1 MLTVAARKAITE
13 LATRILADKL
23 VPAEVLALI
32 PAHMPLVIAK
42 KYPGNAEGAQAEL
55 MQEAL
60 ECARRGEIVVRVS
73 RSSRCRLTSY
83 FTPCSEVK
91 TRRSFPVRPRGRRGS
106 FLQETRFRTPRDT
119 RRVVCTSRTE
129 LRRNSRHPTGSSRIP
144 RHLHRGR
151 PRRKIRLPPILLAVS
166 NACHPHGS
174 RSPLLYTLT
183 SAETRLPKLCPH
195 CHCRARL
202 EPRSTFDCGYV
213 GRDRACIGVKRS
225 W

>member
-32 PAHMPLVIAK
+32 PAHVPLVIAK

-73 RSSRCRLTSY
+73 RSSLASRVTSY

-106 FLQETRFRTPRDT
+106 FL
-119 RRVVCTSRTE
+119 
-129 LRRNSRHPTGSSRIP
+129 
-144 RHLHRGR
+144 
-151 PRRKIRLPPILLAVS
+151 
-166 NACHPHGS
+166 
-174 RSPLLYTLT
+174 
-183 SAETRLPKLCPH
+183 
-195 CHCRARL
+195 
-202 EPRSTFDCGYV
+202 
-213 GRDRACIGVKRS
+213 
-225 W
+225 